1 MASVM
6 LVDDDPDIRELMHAQ
21 LSSEGFQTIQASH
34 GKEAIRLLRK
44 QKADLVVLDVMMP
57 FMDGWELC
65 KYVKEEYPN
74 IPVLMVTAKREINQ
88 KIKAF
93 GLGTDDY
100 MVKPFEP
107 YELVLRVRA
116 LLKRYRIEASMRLQ
130 LGDFVL
136 DRHTFEMIQG
146 QARVAL
152 PLKEFE
158 LLFKLAG
165 NPGKI
170 FTRNELISQIW
181 GPQFFGDE
189 RTVDVH
195 IKRLRE
201 RFVEIDAPFTIV
213 TKRGLGY
220 RLEMVDAC

>member
-6 LVDDDPDIRELMHAQ
+6 LVDDDPDILELMHAQ
-21 LSSEGFQTIQASH
+21 LSNEGFQTIKAGH

-44 QKADLVVLDVMMP
+44 HKADLVVLDVMMP
-57 FMDGWELC
+57 VMDGWDLC
-65 KYVKEEYPN
+65 KYVKEEFPN

-88 KIKAF
+88 KIKAY

-107 YELVLRVRA
+107 YELVLRVRV
-116 LLKRYRIEASMRLQ
+116 LLKRYRIEASMQLQ
-130 LGDFVL
+130 LENFVL
-136 DRHTFEMIQG
+136 DRHTFEIVKDE
-146 QARVAL
+146 RRLAL

-165 NPGKI
+165 SPGKI
-170 FTRNELISQIW
+170 FTRNELIHLIW
-181 GPQFFGDE
+181 GPQFLGDE

-201 RFVEIDAPFTIV
+201 RLAEMDAPFAIA

-220 RLEMVDAC
+220 RLEMVGKC

>member
-34 GKEAIRLLRK
+34 GKEAMRLLRK

-65 KYVKEEYPN
+65 KFVKEEYPN
-74 IPVLMVTAKREINQ
+74 VPVLMVTAKREINQ

-146 QARVAL
+146 QVRVAL

-201 RFVEIDAPFTIV
+201 RFVELDAPFTIV

>member
-34 GKEAIRLLRK
+34 GIEAIRLLRK

-136 DRHTFEMIQG
+136 DRHTFEVMQG

-201 RFVEIDAPFTIV
+201 RFAEMDAPFTIV

>member
-6 LVDDDPDIRELMHAQ
+6 LVDDDPDILELMHAQ
-21 LSSEGFQTIQASH
+21 LSNEGFQTIKAGH
-34 GKEAIRLLRK
+34 GKEAIRLLRRH
-44 QKADLVVLDVMMP
+44 KADLIVLDVMMP
-57 FMDGWELC
+57 VMDGWDLC

-100 MVKPFEP
+100 LVKPFEP
-107 YELVLRVRA
+107 YELVLRVRV
-116 LLKRYRIEASMRLQ
+116 LLKRYRIEASMQ
-130 LGDFVL
+130 LHLEDFVL
-136 DRHTFEMIQG
+136 NRHTFEVMRG
-146 QARVAL
+146 EMKFSL

-181 GPQFFGDE
+181 GPQFLGDE

-201 RFVEIDAPFTIV
+201 RFAEMDAPFAIV

-220 RLEMVDAC
+220 RLEMVSKC

>member
-57 FMDGWELC
+57 IMDGWELC
-65 KYVKEEYPN
+65 KFIKEEYPN

-136 DRHTFEMIQG
+136 DRHTFEVMQG
-146 QARVAL
+146 QVRVAL

-201 RFVEIDAPFTIV
+201 RFAEMDAPFTIV

>member
-57 FMDGWELC
+57 VMDGWELC
-65 KYVKEEYPN
+65 KFVKEEYPN

-136 DRHTFEMIQG
+136 DRHTFEVMQG

-201 RFVEIDAPFTIV
+201 RFAEMDAPFTIV

>member
-34 GKEAIRLLRK
+34 GKEAMRLLRK

-201 RFVEIDAPFTIV
+201 RFVEMDAPFTIV